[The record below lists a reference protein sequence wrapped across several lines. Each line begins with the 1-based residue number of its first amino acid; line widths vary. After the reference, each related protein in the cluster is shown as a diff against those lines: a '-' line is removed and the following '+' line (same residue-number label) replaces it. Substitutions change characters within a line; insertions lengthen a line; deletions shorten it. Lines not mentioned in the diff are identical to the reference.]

1 MAHHS
6 KSANPKRSKYTYN
19 IRIRLTKIL
28 TFCLHY
34 DTINLGELSPARYF
48 CAQHSLTQSGLALFE
63 RKRMNE
69 LKRRRQV
76 KKIGG
81 DVDEYEIDEPI
92 QVTVRRTLL
101 GRLIDLAWMVTATVI
116 ALTLLNVF
124 ILPLIT

>member
-1 MAHHS
+1 
-6 KSANPKRSKYTYN
+6 
-19 IRIRLTKIL
+19 
-28 TFCLHY
+28 
-34 DTINLGELSPARYF
+34 
-48 CAQHSLTQSGLALFE
+48 
-63 RKRMNE
+63 MNE